1 MLGLFPFVHE
11 YFQNEMYKHIYTD
24 SSYPSHCTF
33 RSKNKPQ
40 FTIGYDLLLLLRKWF
55 FRFEKGWAGNVDF
68 GCLHRC

>member
-1 MLGLFPFVHE
+1 MLGLFPFLHE

-40 FTIGYDLLLLLRKWF
+40 FTLIK
-55 FRFEKGWAGNVDF
+55 EKISSN
-68 GCLHRC
+68 RII